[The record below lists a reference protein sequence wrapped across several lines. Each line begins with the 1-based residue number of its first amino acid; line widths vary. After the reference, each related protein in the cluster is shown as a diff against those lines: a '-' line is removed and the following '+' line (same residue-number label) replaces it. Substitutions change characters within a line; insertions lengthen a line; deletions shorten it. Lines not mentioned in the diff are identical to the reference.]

1 MSVARDTRPAVL
13 LDFGGTLD
21 ADGIPWK
28 ARARRLFHE
37 ARLAVPAGEFDPA
50 FHAAD
55 DALVGTIPR
64 TLAFEATVEALFHG
78 LVRGLGL
85 SQAAP
90 IAVRLAQ
97 QFIAESRAHLEANL
111 SVLERLAERHRLG
124 IVSNFYGN
132 LAKVCADTG
141 IERYFDALIDS
152 TCVGHRKPEPAI
164 FHRAL
169 DALGARP
176 ESAVFVGD
184 SLERDMAGA
193 RGVLMRHVWLTPG
206 ESSNPSPRGCCPDD
220 RVIHSLRDLDT
231 VLP

>member
-1 MSVARDTRPAVL
+1 MARDTRPAVL

-37 ARLAVPAGEFDPA
+37 ARLAVPAGEFDSA

-78 LVRGLGL
+78 LGRGLGL
-85 SQAAP
+85 SQA
-90 IAVRLAQ
+90 IATRLAR
-97 QFIAESRAHLEANL
+97 QFIAESRTRLEANR

-124 IVSNFYGN
+124 LVSNFYGN
-132 LAKVCADTG
+132 LARVCADTG
-141 IERYFDALIDS
+141 IARHFDALIDS

-184 SLERDMAGA
+184 SRERDMAGA

-206 ESSNPSPRGCCPDD
+206 ESSAPSPRGCCPDD
-220 RVIHSLRDLDT
+220 RIIHSLRDLET